1 MSEGWTF
8 LSNHGHVLLAVSQDP
23 DSRVTDLAARV
34 GISTRAT
41 LSILDDL
48 ERAGYVRR
56 TKEGRRT
63 HYTVDLARPMRHPS
77 AAHHHIGELLETLGD
92 GAQPRPSG

>member
-63 HYTVDLARPMRHPS
+63 HYTVCLLYTSPS
-77 AAHHHIGELLETLGD
+77 
-92 GAQPRPSG
+92 PRDKRQSRMPSSA